1 MLAIRTDTQL
11 QYVGSDTLHGQL
23 VGQIR
28 ITAFLLLQSASY
40 GGQHGT
46 HRRQFPHQLY
56 APALVPVNG
65 RGIQGSRSGPQ
76 PRALTQITDP
86 GTTPFRKRST
96 RALSA
101 STSTVQPSTPRGRNA
116 SNSRHSPSHW
126 YTNQHQL
133 IQAVGAMPQPTGV
146 AGRPSQCSPCRSR
159 ETQAYESY
167 LMPGKATQD
176 LRHRQI
182 WREPSTGMCLTWN
195 YFRQTATKTYQE
207 RANTG
212 SEYGIGARP
221 LNGRKRNKTPRPT
234 PCKATF
240 CNVT

>member
-1 MLAIRTDTQL
+1 MVNTVLTEDNSRINCTHRPSYQSMAEGSKAAGVDPNRELSPRSLILEPLPSGSEVPARSVPVPAPSNPRPRGGETPLTAGTVLAI
-11 QYVGSDTLHGQL
+11 
-23 VGQIR
+23 
-28 ITAFLLLQSASY
+28 
-40 GGQHGT
+40 GT
-46 HRRQFPHQLY
+46 H
-56 APALVPVNG
+56 
-65 RGIQGSRSGPQ
+65 
-76 PRALTQITDP
+76 
-86 GTTPFRKRST
+86 
-96 RALSA
+96 
-101 STSTVQPSTPRGRNA
+101 
-116 SNSRHSPSHW
+116 
-126 YTNQHQL
+126 NQHQL

-167 LMPGKATQD
+167 LMPGKATQN

-195 YFRQTATKTYQE
+195 YFRQTATKAYQE